1 MTVGGFERQTGKAL
15 RDPAPRLGLMDIWL
29 NLSEWV
35 PLPMNE
41 VSCKDILLLE
51 PILRAS

>member
-15 RDPAPRLGLMDIWL
+15 RDPAPRLGLMD
-29 NLSEWV
+29 LSEWV